1 MSTPAMPPPQYA
13 DSRSPPKTY
22 GAAEGID
29 ASAQHSLLGHAGP
42 SGARGNAWIDQPE
55 DDDLPDDFKVGV
67 NVADCDL
74 QIRMAFV
81 RKIYTI
87 LFVQLLATTIV
98 AALLHQPSGQ
108 AFIRSNP
115 WTLWVSI
122 FASFGT
128 LIAVHFKRHAYPTNL
143 ILLGLFTVA
152 ESFMIG
158 TVTSYYSAQIV
169 LKALIIT
176 TGVFVGLTLFTF
188 QSKYDFSNMGPYLF
202 AGLMGLLVTGL
213 VQILLPFNKTTDLV
227 VSCFG
232 VLLFSGYTVYDT
244 HAIMK
249 RLSPDEYILG
259 ALSLYLDF
267 INLFLYI
274 LRVLNNQERDG

>member
-1 MSTPAMPPPQYA
+1 M
-13 DSRSPPKTY
+13 
-22 GAAEGID
+22 
-29 ASAQHSLLGHAGP
+29 
-42 SGARGNAWIDQPE
+42 
-55 DDDLPDDFKVGV
+55 
-67 NVADCDL
+67 
-74 QIRMAFV
+74 
-81 RKIYTI
+81 
-87 LFVQLLATTIV
+87 QLLATTIV

-176 TGVFVGLTLFTF
+176 TGIY
-188 QSKYDFSNMGPYLF
+188 SRH
-202 AGLMGLLVTGL
+202 LV
-213 VQILLPFNKTTDLV
+213 
-227 VSCFG
+227 
-232 VLLFSGYTVYDT
+232 
-244 HAIMK
+244 
-249 RLSPDEYILG
+249 
-259 ALSLYLDF
+259 
-267 INLFLYI
+267 
-274 LRVLNNQERDG
+274 